1 MTDHLQDYLIML
13 RVEINVSPKTIEAY
27 ESDVRRYLKY
37 IKESEGINSLKDIK
51 QRHIRS
57 YVRLLSDM
65 LLAASSI
72 SRMIASVRSYHQFL
86 SREKILK
93 ENPSLSINTPR
104 LKKKLPTLLS
114 FHEIEKIISII
125 TITVLTTH
133 TKSPKNI
140 PASEDGNIKLNFV
153 QKYKTDKII

>member
-1 MTDHLQDYLIML
+1 ML

-86 SREKILK
+86 SRESRC
-93 ENPSLSINTPR
+93 ENSSL
-104 LKKKLPTLLS
+104 
-114 FHEIEKIISII
+114 
-125 TITVLTTH
+125 
-133 TKSPKNI
+133 
-140 PASEDGNIKLNFV
+140 
-153 QKYKTDKII
+153 